1 MFLTIDRISRVV
13 FWLCVSSV
21 ISTAAAIIGLD
32 CCTVFFTTW
41 CLSAGAYL
49 VLASLRVAPEGKA
62 VLVSG
67 CDSGFGHAVALH
79 LHKQGFRVFAGC
91 LQANA
96 GGEGAKKL
104 KDIDPERLHVLQLDV
119 TKQDDI
125 DQALKFVSDT
135 LKDNEVL
142 WGVINNAGIA
152 IYGAVEWVSMATF
165 KRVCEVN
172 LFGTVALT
180 KACLPFIRKA
190 KGRVVNVASARGRM
204 TSPLGTTYEATKY
217 AIEGF
222 SDGLRK
228 EMKSWGVD
236 VCIIEPGNYVA
247 GTSVYTEK
255 VVDANAESLWLD
267 MDDQV
272 KEDYG
277 GRDGFDRVLA
287 SQKRICSTGF
297 KDITPVV
304 TAMDDSLTQKYP
316 QERYQPMGLYLYLI
330 TFISQHFPEWVSDY
344 ISLEILM
351 KQGW

>member
-1 MFLTIDRISRVV
+1 MFFTIDRISRVV
-13 FWLCVSSV
+13 FWLCVSGV
-21 ISTAAAIIGLD
+21 ISTLASVFGLD
-32 CCTVFFTTW
+32 CWAVFLTSW
-41 CLSAGAYL
+41 CLTAGTYL
-49 VLASLRVAPEGKA
+49 VLSSLRVSTDGKA

-67 CDSGFGHAVALH
+67 CDSGFGHAAALH
-79 LHKQGFRVFAGC
+79 LHKKGFRVFAGC
-91 LQANA
+91 LQADTN
-96 GGEGAKKL
+96 GEGARKL

-119 TKQDDI
+119 SKQDDI
-125 DQALKFVSDT
+125 NQALKFVSGT

-152 IYGAVEWVSMATF
+152 IYGAVEWVSMASF
-165 KRVCEVN
+165 KRVCDVN

-180 KACLPFIRKA
+180 KACLPLIRKA
-190 KGRVVNVASARGRM
+190 KGRVVNVSSARGRM

-228 EMKSWGVD
+228 EMKAWGVD

-255 VVDANAESLWLD
+255 VVDAVSESLWRD
-267 MDDQV
+267 MDDGI

-277 GRDGFDRVLA
+277 GKETFDRVHA
-287 SQKRICSTGF
+287 IQKAICTSGF
-297 KDITPVV
+297 KDLTPVV
-304 TAMDDSLTQKYP
+304 AAMDDSLTQRYP
-316 QERYQPMGLYLYLI
+316 HERYQPMGIYLYII

-351 KQGW
+351 KKGW

>member
-1 MFLTIDRISRVV
+1 M
-13 FWLCVSSV
+13 
-21 ISTAAAIIGLD
+21 
-32 CCTVFFTTW
+32 
-41 CLSAGAYL
+41 
-49 VLASLRVAPEGKA
+49 
-62 VLVSG
+62 
-67 CDSGFGHAVALH
+67 
-79 LHKQGFRVFAGC
+79 
-91 LQANA
+91 
-96 GGEGAKKL
+96 
-104 KDIDPERLHVLQLDV
+104 
-119 TKQDDI
+119 
-125 DQALKFVSDT
+125 KFVSHT

-255 VVDANAESLWLD
+255 VVDANAESLWRD